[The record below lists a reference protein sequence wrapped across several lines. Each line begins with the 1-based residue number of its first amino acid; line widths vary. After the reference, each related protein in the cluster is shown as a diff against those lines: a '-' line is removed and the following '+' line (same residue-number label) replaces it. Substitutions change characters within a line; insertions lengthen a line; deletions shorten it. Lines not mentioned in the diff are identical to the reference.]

1 MRWLK
6 SPVISPKTLGQCKAR
21 ETKWAEALLSDADQQ
36 DCADVETLKACA
48 FAPSQRVQY
57 GAWRGDRD
65 CRYPRPLHT
74 CVFNAERGTVGE
86 GNLTMSPCDR
96 ELV

>member
-36 DCADVETLKACA
+36 DCADVETLKAVRLLPHRNGCNT
-48 FAPSQRVQY
+48 VL
-57 GAWRGDRD
+57 GAETAIAATPDR
-65 CRYPRPLHT
+65 CTPACSMLSAARLAKAT
-74 CVFNAERGTVGE
+74 
-86 GNLTMSPCDR
+86 
-96 ELV
+96 